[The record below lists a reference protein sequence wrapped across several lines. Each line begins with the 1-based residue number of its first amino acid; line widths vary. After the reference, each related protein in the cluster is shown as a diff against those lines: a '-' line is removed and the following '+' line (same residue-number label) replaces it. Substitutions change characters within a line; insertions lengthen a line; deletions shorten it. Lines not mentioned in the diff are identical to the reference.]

1 MRLVFALL
9 QTVSSLE
16 LIRYPWRNFAAAV
29 MLGVALAFSAH
40 LINAL
45 ALSEFSPVMRSVHGQ
60 PHFELRAVQSRPSQL
75 YRRNAT

>member
-9 QTVSSLE
+9 QTVSWLE
-16 LIRYPWRNFAAAV
+16 LIRYPWRNVAAAV
-29 MLGVALAFSAH
+29 MLGVALAFSVH

-45 ALSEFSPVMRSVHGQ
+45 ALGAFSPVMRSVHGQ
-60 PHFELRAVQSRPSQL
+60 PDFELRAVQSRPSQL